1 MAKTCTEITATLV
14 CDTVRDIFAREK
26 GKVAAGRHHRAGQI
40 PCVHLRAGAGAW
52 IQRQLGRGKQDG
64 SS

>member
-1 MAKTCTEITATLV
+1 MAKTCTEITAALV

-26 GKVAAGRHHRAGQI
+26 GKVAAGRHHRTGQI
-40 PCVHLRAGAGAW
+40 SRVHLRSGTGTW
-52 IQRQLGRGKQDG
+52 IQRQLGRRKQDG